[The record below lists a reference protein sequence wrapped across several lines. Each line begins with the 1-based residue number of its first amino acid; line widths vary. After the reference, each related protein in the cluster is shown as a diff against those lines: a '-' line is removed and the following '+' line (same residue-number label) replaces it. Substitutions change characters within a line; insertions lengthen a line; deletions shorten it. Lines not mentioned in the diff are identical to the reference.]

1 MRRIVAVAGQGAVK
15 KIKVQS
21 RGRRSDTLVA
31 RGPSATAADEEQGR
45 IEGKIGDDIMALE
58 DTEMRLAL
66 TKLVRA
72 LKPEKQDKPA
82 DR

>member
-1 MRRIVAVAGQGAVK
+1 
-15 KIKVQS
+15 
-21 RGRRSDTLVA
+21 VA